1 MTLKGLTVFLFYFYH
16 MEKPLVWILETWSK
30 NRCENDHFG
39 LKLGKDLEN
48 WMVHSQ
54 QDYYFA

>member
-1 MTLKGLTVFLFYFYH
+1 

-30 NRCENDHFG
+30 NSGENDYFG